1 MAAFEYTARN
11 RRGESLSGV
20 MEADTADSVAEQLF
34 NLKLTPID
42 IKRASEEGGS
52 REIDVSRWFRPGV
65 KLDELVILCRQ
76 LHTLLK
82 AGVPILRG
90 FNSLVET
97 TRNPTLASALQ
108 AVSGD
113 LQSGRELNVALAR
126 FPEIFSPLFI
136 SLVRVGENTGRLD
149 EAFLQ
154 LAGYLEL
161 EKETRD
167 RVKNATRYPII
178 VLGAI
183 VLAMVIIN
191 IWVIPA
197 FATAFAKFNAE
208 LPWATRIL
216 LAVSD
221 FTVKWWPAMFLGA
234 VAAVFAARLWVKTE
248 RGEYVWS
255 RYTLKMPLVGD
266 ILMKATLGRFARSL
280 GVALKSGVPLV
291 QALTVIAG
299 VVNNAFVSERI
310 LSMRDGI
317 QSGDS
322 IARTAAATGLF
333 TPLVMQMI
341 AIGEET
347 GAVDDLLLETAEHYE
362 REVKYELTRL
372 ADAIEPIII
381 VIIGIMV
388 LILALGVFLP
398 MWDLSTAINKR

>member
-52 REIDVSRWFRPGV
+52 
-65 KLDELVILCRQ
+65 RQ